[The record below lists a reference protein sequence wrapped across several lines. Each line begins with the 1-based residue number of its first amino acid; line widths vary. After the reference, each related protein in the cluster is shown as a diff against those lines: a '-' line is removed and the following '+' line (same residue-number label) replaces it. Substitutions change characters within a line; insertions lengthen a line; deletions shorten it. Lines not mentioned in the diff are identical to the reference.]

1 MEPDRSGGIPLCTLT
16 LVPLTLVPLTACVY
30 AVETVFIAGEGLNT
44 KNRTRPPSLSTAEML
59 QATFH
64 CFQPAQFPRA
74 MPISDKHR
82 PRNLQRH
89 ILCIS
94 PSNAPP
100 DIARSKRKRRPP
112 ERKCILADRDP
123 EKAVLF
129 AVGSEISSDDFA
141 LRINRKDLGF
151 ARVGEVNGLEDT
163 FA

>member
-1 MEPDRSGGIPLCTLT
+1 MRFPKPFYSRNASGNFPL
-16 LVPLTLVPLTACVY
+16 
-30 AVETVFIAGEGLNT
+30 
-44 KNRTRPPSLSTAEML
+44 LSTLPNFLVRWPM
-59 QATFH
+59 
-64 CFQPAQFPRA
+64 
-74 MPISDKHR
+74 SDKHR

-100 DIARSKRKRRPP
+100 HIARSKRKRRPP
-112 ERKCILADRDP
+112 ERECILADRHP

-129 AVGSEISSDDFA
+129 AVGSKISSDDFA